1 MDASKEAKRR
11 NSLNPNTKST
21 KYWQWGNVSSMVTEN
36 GEGTAI
42 QRLSDDTCHLGR
54 CQLPFMTGLWEGS
67 QAQRNQ
73 ILVSEWKRHVCHTNN
88 RRGGKDSRSWPTLHS
103 YPVSDLVFNSLWF
116 LQPSEYGH
124 MVKSVLSGEPFLQF
138 HRTHHRSKENS
149 TKTWVILYT
158 PSYCTLFY
166 VPPSLDTPNLILT
179 HYWQLKP
186 QQAHPNYEFTG
197 CWHITWRHF

>member
-21 KYWQWGNVSSMVTEN
+21 KYWQWGNASSMVTEN

-88 RRGGKDSRSWPTLHS
+88 RRGGKDSVLGQPSIPTL
-103 YPVSDLVFNSLWF
+103 Y
-116 LQPSEYGH
+116 
-124 MVKSVLSGEPFLQF
+124 
-138 HRTHHRSKENS
+138 
-149 TKTWVILYT
+149 
-158 PSYCTLFY
+158 
-166 VPPSLDTPNLILT
+166 LILSLIPCDFFSPLNMAT
-179 HYWQLKP
+179 WWSQCYLGSHSS
-186 QQAHPNYEFTG
+186 NFIE
-197 CWHITWRHF
+197 HITAPKKIPPKRE